1 MSKVRK
7 GRQSIR
13 KVPEVPDEIF
23 RQAVNL
29 PKAERYEYIS
39 LECATV
45 IARLIK
51 ELRIKQGRGIRVN
64 FYCIDMKDYKYF
76 GFSTRNRQL
85 ENCQFL
91 IEGKRYT
98 FFLSVDNK
106 NSYGVQND
114 DYLRILAI
122 YSVLHRMYK
131 KRNKRDARNEPV
143 NREVGAREV
152 AGDVPCIFYTVSYR
166 ATLLLHVF

>member
-13 KVPEVPDEIF
+13 KVLEVPDEIF

-29 PKAERYEYIS
+29 LEAERYEYIS

-64 FYCIDMKDYKYF
+64 F
-76 GFSTRNRQL
+76 
-85 ENCQFL
+85 
-91 IEGKRYT
+91 
-98 FFLSVDNK
+98 
-106 NSYGVQND
+106 
-114 DYLRILAI
+114 
-122 YSVLHRMYK
+122 
-131 KRNKRDARNEPV
+131 
-143 NREVGAREV
+143 
-152 AGDVPCIFYTVSYR
+152 
-166 ATLLLHVF
+166 

>member
-1 MSKVRK
+1 MREKRK
-7 GRQSIR
+7 GGQSLR
-13 KVPEVPDEIF
+13 KALEVPNDIF

-29 PKAERYEYIS
+29 TEAARYKYIS

-45 IARLIK
+45 IVRLIK
-51 ELRIKQGRGIRVN
+51 ELRIKQGGGLRVN
-64 FYCIDMKDYKYF
+64 FDCSDMKDYKYF

-85 ENCQFL
+85 ENCHFL
-91 IEGKRYT
+91 IEAKRYT

-114 DYLRILAI
+114 DYLRILTI

-131 KRNKRDARNEPV
+131 KCNKRDARNLSCWKK
-143 NREVGAREV
+143 RK
-152 AGDVPCIFYTVSYR
+152 
-166 ATLLLHVF
+166 

>member
-1 MSKVRK
+1 MRKIRK
-7 GRQSIR
+7 GRQSLR
-13 KVPEVPDEIF
+13 KALEVPNEIF

-29 PKAERYEYIS
+29 TDAERYKYIS

-45 IARLIK
+45 IVRLIK
-51 ELRIKQGRGIRVN
+51 ELRIKQGGCIRVK
-64 FYCIDMKDYKYF
+64 FDCIDMKDYKYF

-85 ENCQFL
+85 ENCHFL
-91 IEGKRYT
+91 IESKRYT

-131 KRNKRDARNEPV
+131 KRNKREAQNLFCWKKRK
-143 NREVGAREV
+143 
-152 AGDVPCIFYTVSYR
+152 
-166 ATLLLHVF
+166 

>member
-13 KVPEVPDEIF
+13 KVLEVPDEIF

-85 ENCQFL
+85 ENCHFL

-98 FFLSVDNK
+98 FFLS
-106 NSYGVQND
+106 
-114 DYLRILAI
+114 II
-122 YSVLHRMYK
+122 
-131 KRNKRDARNEPV
+131 
-143 NREVGAREV
+143 
-152 AGDVPCIFYTVSYR
+152 C
-166 ATLLLHVF
+166 

>member
-13 KVPEVPDEIF
+13 KVLEVPDEIF

-106 NSYGVQND
+106 NSYGAQND

-131 KRNKRDARNEPV
+131 KRNKRDARNLSCWKK
-143 NREVGAREV
+143 RK
-152 AGDVPCIFYTVSYR
+152 
-166 ATLLLHVF
+166 